1 MYDRTDE
8 AMSPDGALA
17 ATRPAA
23 EPRHQESFFGWVTL
37 LVHRHRARL
46 VRVVRRE
53 GVRADDALDCVQE
66 AFLGFLNLPQA
77 RLLVGLPDDS
87 ARMLTIL
94 ARNIARN
101 RRRRHD
107 YVKPHIVE
115 DEVLL
120 GLASDAAS
128 ADHAIAVAEQV
139 VLTLGCMTTLSD
151 VQRAVVNLRLVD
163 EVPGENVARE
173 LGTTPAHVGV
183 LLFRAKRD
191 LRRCLEGADVP
202 SSPPSGET
210 PTRRAKSR
218 VARTPARSLDPA
230 SS

>member
-1 MYDRTDE
+1 
-8 AMSPDGALA
+8 MSPDGALA
-17 ATRPAA
+17 VAIPPAQS
-23 EPRHQESFFGWVTL
+23 RQQDSFFGWVTL
-37 LVHRHRARL
+37 LVHQHRAHL
-46 VRVVRRE
+46 TRVVRRE

-77 RLLVGLPDDS
+77 RLLVGLQDDS

-107 YVKPHIVE
+107 YVKPHIAD

-120 GLASDAAS
+120 GLASDTTS
-128 ADHAIAVAEQV
+128 ADHVIAVAEQYA
-139 VLTLGCMTTLSD
+139 LTLGCMATLSE

-163 EVPGENVARE
+163 EVPGEDVAHQ

-183 LLFRAKRD
+183 LLFHAKRD
-191 LRRCLEGADVP
+191 LRRCFGEAGTP
-202 SSPPSGET
+202 SSAQSGKR
-210 PTRRAKSR
+210 PTRRPKTRDRA
-218 VARTPARSLDPA
+218 DA
-230 SS
+230 SAIP